1 MLVIGSAVYKSYFL
15 INDKL
20 LMDVLWHLCLFSI
33 STPILIPE
41 YLSQVQDVVPDSAWT
56 AMNEHPFAL
65 LLMM

>member
-1 MLVIGSAVYKSYFL
+1 MAS
-15 INDKL
+15 
-20 LMDVLWHLCLFSI
+20 LFSI

-41 YLSQVQDVVPDSAWT
+41 YLSQVQDVVPDSAGT